1 MEKPGQ
7 SSRDDEGSVVG
18 HPVGLVERESQN
30 RQQGGQRLLQG
41 HRGDAESQ
49 DDSSDE
55 GENHKQKENFKSL
68 FKSLKKFP
76 RCQYRLTLSLAY
88 DGHDIG
94 QLKTKSVGFN
104 GSCYLDDIRC
114 HKFAGYL
121 PEQCLMCNGYSR
133 HHRSCPMSK

>member
-1 MEKPGQ
+1 M
-7 SSRDDEGSVVG
+7 VG

-68 FKSLKKFP
+68 FK
-76 RCQYRLTLSLAY
+76 
-88 DGHDIG
+88 
-94 QLKTKSVGFN
+94 
-104 GSCYLDDIRC
+104 
-114 HKFAGYL
+114 
-121 PEQCLMCNGYSR
+121 
-133 HHRSCPMSK
+133 

>member
-1 MEKPGQ
+1 M
-7 SSRDDEGSVVG
+7 VG

-76 RCQYRLTLSLAY
+76 RCQYRLTFSLAY
-88 DGHDIG
+88 DGHNIG
-94 QLKTKSVGFN
+94 QLKTKVLVSMDHATWMTSDAISSLVTYQN
-104 GSCYLDDIRC
+104 S
-114 HKFAGYL
+114 A
-121 PEQCLMCNGYSR
+121 
-133 HHRSCPMSK
+133 